1 MRVLI
6 LGAGVV
12 GTASAWY
19 LARAGHDVTVIDRQ
33 SGAGLETSFANGGQ
47 ISVSHAEPWA
57 NPGAPAKILKWL
69 SKEDAPLLF
78 RLRADTA
85 QWSWGLRFLVE
96 CLPGR
101 TRDNI
106 AQILNLGLYS
116 RAALRELRAETGI
129 RYDHLERGILHFY
142 TNEAEFE
149 AAMEPARVMRE
160 FGVDRQVMT
169 RDQCIALEPALAH
182 ARDRIVGGT
191 YTSEDESG
199 NAHKFTAEL
208 ARLGAEKGVSF
219 RYGVAIRSLL
229 RAGDRIEGVRVANA
243 DGPEQTL
250 TADAYLLALGSWS
263 PLLLRPIGLS
273 IPVYPAK
280 GYSITVPIAV
290 SALAP
295 TVSLTDDEFKLV
307 YSRLGD
313 ELRVAGTAELNGYDT
328 SLNPVRCEALVKRT
342 ADLFPGF
349 GEIVRARFWTGLRPA
364 TPGNVPI
371 IGRSPVGNLYYN
383 TGHGTL
389 GWTQACGSGRAI
401 ADLVSGRQPD
411 VDFRFVGVDR
421 SAGTAPVEQRRA
433 A

>member
-1 MRVLI
+1 M
-6 LGAGVV
+6 
-12 GTASAWY
+12 
-19 LARAGHDVTVIDRQ
+19 
-33 SGAGLETSFANGGQ
+33 
-47 ISVSHAEPWA
+47 
-57 NPGAPAKILKWL
+57 
-69 SKEDAPLLF
+69 
-78 RLRADTA
+78 
-85 QWSWGLRFLVE
+85 
-96 CLPGR
+96 
-101 TRDNI
+101 
-106 AQILNLGLYS
+106 
-116 RAALRELRAETGI
+116 
-129 RYDHLERGILHFY
+129 
-142 TNEAEFE
+142 
-149 AAMEPARVMRE
+149 
-160 FGVDRQVMT
+160 
-169 RDQCIALEPALAH
+169 
-182 ARDRIVGGT
+182 
-191 YTSEDESG
+191 
-199 NAHKFTAEL
+199 
-208 ARLGAEKGVSF
+208 
-219 RYGVAIRSLL
+219 
-229 RAGDRIEGVRVANA
+229 RVANA

-371 IGRSPVGNLYYN
+371 IGRSPVGNLSYN

-421 SAGTAPVEQRRA
+421 SAGTAQVEQRRA